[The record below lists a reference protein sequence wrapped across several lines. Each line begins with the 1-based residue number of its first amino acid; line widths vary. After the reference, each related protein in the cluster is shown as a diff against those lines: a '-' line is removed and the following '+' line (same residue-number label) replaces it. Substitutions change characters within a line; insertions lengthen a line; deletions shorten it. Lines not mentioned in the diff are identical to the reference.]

1 LDRLKHKEDINK
13 DSDLI
18 QRSSSKGLSVDV
30 SSKKESKI
38 GKLVTLL
45 VKIKN
50 SNDLKKYCSDKLD
63 KDFMQK
69 LLSEKVSENFLEKV
83 ECVIN
88 EYVKLNKI
96 GENDKNVLIFIITL
110 EKC

>member
-1 LDRLKHKEDINK
+1 MDRLKHREDINK

-18 QRSSSKGLSVDV
+18 QKSSSKGMSADI

-50 SNDLKKYCSDKLD
+50 SNELKKYCCDKLD

-88 EYVKLNKI
+88 EFVKLNNLSQ
-96 GENDKNVLIFIITL
+96 NDKKVLIFR
-110 EKC
+110 